1 MKKTALILLTLIG
14 YLFPLHSQNDQLPYT
29 PAEARMQSTT
39 QRKTLEERS
48 LVNGIKFESI
58 GPTVFSGRVADLEVS
73 PEDPSHFYV
82 AYASGGLW
90 KTENNG
96 TSFTPL
102 FDNETVM
109 TIGDIAV
116 DWSRNTIW
124 IGSGEVNSSRS
135 SYAGNGVYKSTDGG
149 KTWRHLGLDET
160 HHIGRIILHPSNPD
174 IAWVAA
180 LGHLYSANPERGVF
194 KTTDGG
200 RTWQKTLFVNDNT
213 GVVDLVIDPKNPNI
227 LYAAAWERTRRAW
240 NFVESGEGSG
250 IYKSTDGGK
259 TWKLLTDAKSG
270 FPSGEGTGRIGLAI
284 GRYNKNT
291 VLYAALDN
299 YNRRPEEEK
308 EEEEALTKDNLR
320 GMSKEDFLELNAKDI
335 QQYLTANRFPREYDA
350 KSVIERVKSGEI
362 QPSALVE
369 YTEDAN
375 SLLFDTDVIGLEI
388 YRSDDQGR
396 TWKKTH
402 EDYLDEVYYSYG
414 YYFGQIR
421 VAPQDQDKVYVLGV
435 PVIRSGDGGKT
446 FQSINGDNVHSDN
459 HALWANPDRPGHL
472 ILGNDGGINISYD
485 DGETWIKCNT
495 PAVGQ
500 FYYVAVDM
508 AEPYNVYGGLQDNGV
523 WMGSNTYRDGTEW
536 HSSGHYPYKEIYGGD
551 GMQVAIDTRDNETVY
566 TGLQFGN
573 YARLNTRTGEQSRIT
588 PRHQLGER
596 PLRWNWQTPIHLS
609 VHNQDILYMG
619 SNKLH
624 RSFNQGADFDAISD
638 DLTKGGRK
646 GDVPYGTLATIHESP
661 LKFGLIYTGSDDGLI
676 HVTRD
681 GGNSWRRISDG
692 LPQDLWVSRIQ
703 ASQYEEGRVYCVLN
717 GYRWD
722 DFTPYLY
729 VSEDYGQNWTAIGK
743 DLPMEPLNVVKEDP
757 HNEDILYVGSD
768 HGLYVSLDR
777 GQSFM
782 LMNNGLPAVA
792 IHDVV
797 VHPREKDIIVGTHGR
812 SLYKASAV
820 ELEQLTPELLAQ
832 DLKVFDI
839 GSVRHSGAWG
849 RQSAQWREPSEPEIY
864 VPIYAK
870 SSGDATVVI
879 KSGEGL
885 ELNSF
890 TTDCTKGLNYIPYGL
905 TLDAQMMEA
914 YQTELNDKKKKGE
927 EEVKL
932 EKADNGKLY
941 LQPGNYIVVIKMGE
955 HEAEGKLEV
964 RSGRGG
970 RQWTSGNE
978 E

>member
-1 MKKTALILLTLIG
+1 
-14 YLFPLHSQNDQLPYT
+14 
-29 PAEARMQSTT
+29 MQSAT
-39 QRKTLEERS
+39 QRQALAEKS
-48 LVNGIKFESI
+48 LVTGIEFRSI

-82 AYASGGLW
+82 GYASGGLW

-102 FDNETVM
+102 FENETVM

-116 DWSRNTIW
+116 DWSHNTIW

-180 LGHLYSANPERGVF
+180 LGRLYSANPDRGVF

-213 GVVDLVIDPKNPNI
+213 GAVDLVIDPKNPNI

-259 TWKLLTDAKSG
+259 TWKLLTDAESG
-270 FPSGEGTGRIGLAI
+270 FPTGGGTGRIGLAI
-284 GRYNKNT
+284 GRYDNKT
-291 VLYAALDN
+291 VVYAALDN
-299 YNRRPEEEK
+299 YNRRPKEEE
-308 EEEEALTKDNLR
+308 EEEEALTKDDLR
-320 GMSKEDFLELNAKDI
+320 EMSKEDFLKLDTKDI
-335 QQYLTANRFPREYDA
+335 QEYLTANRFPRQYEA
-350 KSVIERVKSGEI
+350 KNVIQMVKSGEI

-369 YTEDAN
+369 YTENAN

-396 TWKKTH
+396 TWSKTH

-421 VAPQDQDKVYVLGV
+421 VAPHDPNKIYVLGV
-435 PVIRSGDGGKT
+435 PVIRSDDGGQT
-446 FQSINGDNVHSDN
+446 FRSINGDNVHADH
-459 HALWANPDRPGHL
+459 HALWANPDRAGHL
-472 ILGNDGGINISYD
+472 ILGNDGGVNISYD

-523 WMGSNTYRDGTEW
+523 WMGPNTYRSGTEW
-536 HSSGHYPYKEIYGGD
+536 HGSGHYPYKEIYGGD
-551 GMQVAIDTRDNETVY
+551 GMQVAVDTRDNETVY

-588 PRHQLGER
+588 PRHKLGER

-624 RSFNQGADFDAISD
+624 RSFNQGNDFDIISD
-638 DLTKGGRK
+638 DLTTGGRK
-646 GDVPYGTLATIHESP
+646 GDVPYGTLTAIHESP
-661 LKFGLIYTGSDDGLI
+661 LKFGLIYAGSDDGLI
-676 HVTRD
+676 HVTWD
-681 GGNSWRRISDG
+681 GGNSWRRISDS

-703 ASQYEEGRVYCVLN
+703 ASQYEEGRIYCVLN

-729 VSEDYGQNWTAIGK
+729 FSEDYGQNWTAIGK
-743 DLPMEPLNVVKEDP
+743 DLPVEPLNVVKEDP
-757 HNEDILYVGSD
+757 HNENILYVGSD

-792 IHDVV
+792 VHDVV

-812 SLYKASAV
+812 SLYKAGGS

-839 GSVRHSGAWG
+839 EPVRHSGNWG
-849 RQSAQWREPSEPEIY
+849 RQSAQWREPSEPEISI
-864 VPIYAK
+864 PIYAK
-870 SSGDATVVI
+870 SSGEATLVI
-879 KSGEGL
+879 KSSEGL
-885 ELNSF
+885 ELSAF
-890 TTDCTKGLNYIPYGL
+890 TRDCTQGLNYLPYSL
-905 TLDAQMMEA
+905 TVDVEKMEA
-914 YQTELNDKKKKGE
+914 YQQELSDKKKKE
-927 EEVKL
+927 EEEIKL
-932 EKADNGKLY
+932 EKADDGKLY
-941 LQPGNYIVVIKMGE
+941 LQPGVYTIVVKMGE
-955 HEAEGKLEV
+955 REAEGKLEV
-964 RSGRGG
+964 RAGRGG
-970 RQWTSGNE
+970 GR
-978 E
+978 